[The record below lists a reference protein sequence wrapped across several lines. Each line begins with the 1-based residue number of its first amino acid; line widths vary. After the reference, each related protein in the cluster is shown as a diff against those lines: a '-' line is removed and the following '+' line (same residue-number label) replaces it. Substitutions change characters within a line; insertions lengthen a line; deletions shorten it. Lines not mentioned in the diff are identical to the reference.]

1 LRGVSEERS
10 RPEGGSRL
18 MAQTL
23 LPQILEALWFTDLS
37 RAYRVWAVLDAA
49 RDKRI
54 YSAVV
59 GCYTDNCCLYSGD
72 LPSDLKL
79 AAPYLVSLDPEDRT
93 TQYILKRGWGNNWG
107 IFLRATS
114 NMETLRR
121 HLKSLLMV
129 KDYKGRRLLFRYY
142 DPRVLRVYLP
152 TCWPGELETM
162 FGPVKAYLAEGAES
176 GTVIQYRLGD
186 RGLVEKLVR
195 LEALSEAR
203 ST

>member
-1 LRGVSEERS
+1 
-10 RPEGGSRL
+10 

-23 LPQILEALWFTDLS
+23 LPQILEALWSKDLS
-37 RAYRVWAVLDAA
+37 RAYRVWALLDGA
-49 RDKRI
+49 RDKRV

-107 IFLRATS
+107 IFLRSTS
-114 NMETLRR
+114 SMGTLRR
-121 HLKSLLMV
+121 HLKGLLMV
-129 KDYKGRRLLFRYY
+129 KDPRGRRLLFRYY

-152 TCWPGELETM
+152 TCWPNELEQV
-162 FGPVKAYLAEGAES
+162 FGPVKAYLVEGAES
-176 GTVIQYRLGD
+176 GTMINYRLDD
-186 RGLVEKLVR
+186 RGLVEKVVR
-195 LEALSEAR
+195 LEAPLEAKA
-203 ST
+203 T